1 MACKRD
7 YSKRCVILRTPIAR
21 CISAIISS
29 SLVVWPAI
37 AIADSGG
44 EIIETVLGGSYVG
57 SLGTTANHVII
68 DTDST
73 SLYADAIGGYSISG
87 LTPGGLV
94 RNNVLE
100 VANGGTIKEYAFGGY
115 AKNDSGVASS
125 TANIVSL
132 KNGSTVMIAAYGGK
146 AESKEGT
153 ASTTSNR
160 VDLASG
166 ATVKGTTTSNRV
178 DLVTGAIVNGWV
190 VGGESSSETG
200 TAWSKKNLVTISG
213 IVKGNNVKN
222 AIYGGSSYS
231 AEGTANSSENRV
243 IISKSGSG
251 DHAYGGYAGSTRGV
265 ASATS
270 NILNVAGVVTK
281 AYGGYTTLGLG
292 EADKTANT
300 INNILTISGS
310 ATDAYGGYASSRKGT
325 ATVSGNTVIIEHGG
339 LVGLNTENNALPD
352 SSFTIVGLN
361 AYGGWAEGSEYN
373 SDNYGIAIATG
384 NQVIVKNGAKLGHD
398 AYGGIAY
405 SYKTTA
411 TASGN
416 TVYLD
421 TGINLNG
428 SVYGGYAH
436 GNGGAK
442 ANNNTVILG
451 TNLKPDTLANAAL
464 FGGFAKAS
472 SADLAEISGNTLE
485 IWAKNLNVKSINNF
499 DNYYFILPAGTQNGD
514 TILKIIGGTATAL
527 SPQTNFTA
535 AVASGAEIYPGSRVT
550 LINNEN
556 GINNSSNN
564 LLQSGIDYDTSLK
577 GQKGV
582 SLDYDFII
590 SNDANNVYATVVD
603 INASPKTKAVM
614 EGRLGGLGVLNLGA
628 DLATGEGMR
637 QALGATEPGGTA
649 SGTTTVAPFA
659 AVSAGKQRLVT
670 GSHVNV
676 NSISGLAGV
685 AARKNYDTMSVT
697 GGGFFEFGYA
707 RNKTFNST
715 DSGDVN
721 GKGNAHYYGLGLLS
735 RLNLTDTVL
744 KNMYF
749 EGSVRFGRI
758 FNDWHTNDM
767 VDRVTGKRA
776 EFDSS
781 NYYYGIH
788 MGLGYVL
795 QASDKLALDMYG
807 KLLWSHLDGKKTKVA
822 YDQYK
827 FADIDSW
834 RSRVGTRA
842 GYTLNDKVDLYTGV
856 AWEHEFNGDAKAKII
871 HSTLSYD
878 VPSPSTRGNS
888 AVIDFGVAFNSIK
901 PGLTLGA
908 EVTGY
913 IGKRQ
918 GLSGSLQAKYEF

>member
-1 MACKRD
+1 MP
-7 YSKRCVILRTPIAR
+7 TT
-21 CISAIISS
+21 
-29 SLVVWPAI
+29 

-44 EIIETVLGGSYVG
+44 TLQYGVYFGVHGASN
-57 SLGTTANHVII
+57 NHVVI
-68 DTDST
+68 DTDHSGDPDFRVAGSYSDT
-73 SLYADAIGGYSISG
+73 GYDYFNQGI
-87 LTPGGLV
+87 LI
-94 RNNVLE
+94 RNNILE
-100 VANGGTIKEYAFGGY
+100 IASGGNVKDDAYGGFVKNNNGLANSRNNTVNIKNGGIVT
-115 AKNDSGVASS
+115 DS
-125 TANIVSL
+125 
-132 KNGSTVMIAAYGGK
+132 AYGGK
-146 AESKEGT
+146 SESNQGT

-160 VDLASG
+160 VDLEHG
-166 ATVKGTTTSNRV
+166 ATVNV
-178 DLVTGAIVNGWV
+178 DVY
-190 VGGESSSETG
+190 GGESSSETG
-200 TAWSKKNLVTISG
+200 TAWSNNNLVTISG
-213 IVKGNNVKN
+213 TVVHEVT
-222 AIYGGSSYS
+222 GGRALS
-231 AEGTANSSENRV
+231 AHGTATASGNRV
-243 IISKSGSG
+243 IIATSGYS
-251 DHAYGGYAGSTRGV
+251 DHTYGGYSSSTYG
-265 ASATS
+265 SATAIS
-270 NILNVAGVVTK
+270 NTLNISGNAVK

-325 ATVSGNTVIIEHGG
+325 ATVSGNTVIIERGG
-339 LVGLNTENNALPD
+339 LVGLNTENNALQDP
-352 SSFTIVGLN
+352 SFTIVGLN

-384 NQVIVKNGAKLGHD
+384 NQVIVKTGAKLGHD

-421 TGINLNG
+421 TDINLNG

-472 SADLAEISGNTLE
+472 SADLAEISGNILE
-485 IWAKNLNVKSINNF
+485 VWAKDLKVKSINNF

-514 TILKIIGGTATAL
+514 IILKIVGGSKTAL

-535 AVASGAEIYPGSRVT
+535 AVASGADLLPGSQIT
-550 LINNEN
+550 LINNES
-556 GINNSSNN
+556 GIINNSNN
-564 LLQSGIDYDTSLK
+564 LLTSGVDYSETLK
-577 GQKGV
+577 SKKGV
-582 SLDYDFII
+582 SLDYDFVI
-590 SNDANNVYATVVD
+590 SNDANNIYATVVD
-603 INASPKTKAVM
+603 IKASPKTKAVM

-649 SGTTTVAPFA
+649 SGTSTVAPFA
-659 AVSAGKQRLVT
+659 AASAGKQRLVT

-697 GGGFFEFGYA
+697 GGVFFEFGYA

-767 VDRVTGKRA
+767 VDRISGKRA

-781 NYYYGIH
+781 NNYYGIH

-807 KLLWSHLDGKKTKVA
+807 KVLWSHLDGKKTKVA
-822 YDQYK
+822 DDQYE
-827 FADIDSW
+827 FADVDSW
-834 RSRVGTRA
+834 RSRIGTRA
-842 GYTLNDKVDLYTGV
+842 DYTLNDKVEFYAGA
-856 AWEHEFNGDAKAKII
+856 AWEHEFKGDAKAQIF
-871 HSTLSYD
+871 HSNLSYD

-888 AVIDFGVAFNSIK
+888 AVLDFGVAFNTLK
-901 PGLTLGA
+901 PGLTLGFG
-908 EVTGY
+908 VTGY
-913 IGKRQ
+913 LGKRE
-918 GLSGSLQAKYEF
+918 GVSGNLQAKYEF